1 MDWQQ
6 CDQCVARAL
15 VFFDL
20 GRGRELAYC
29 SHHANINTAALSL
42 NAAVIVDMRHLDQV
56 KT

>member
-20 GRGRELAYC
+20 GKGRELAYC

-42 NAAVIVDMRHLDQV
+42 NAVVIVDMRHLDQV